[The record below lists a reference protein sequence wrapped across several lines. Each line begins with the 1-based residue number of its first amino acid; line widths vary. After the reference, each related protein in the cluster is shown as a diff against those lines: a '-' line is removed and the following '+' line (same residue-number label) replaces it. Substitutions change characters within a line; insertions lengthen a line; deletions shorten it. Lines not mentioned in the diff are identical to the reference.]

1 MLYFLLLK
9 KRKISALDRK
19 HDKNVM
25 ELLTSFFTAA
35 AAASERK
42 ERKILL
48 LFFLLPFLKC
58 RHEKKK
64 MGKKRWKEHF
74 SSISFLKT
82 VIGDLCKYMRL
93 KNEE

>member
-48 LFFLLPFLKC
+48 LFSIAFFEMSTREEENGEKEMERAFLKHLILENGYW
-58 RHEKKK
+58 RF
-64 MGKKRWKEHF
+64 M
-74 SSISFLKT
+74 
-82 VIGDLCKYMRL
+82 
-93 KNEE
+93 